1 MTRGVLIAQYRE
13 VTVRQEGTRVLVIA
27 DGRAVLDLPWEG
39 GLAVAKALYRQSRKA
54 EELAKAGQI
63 VMDEAILLRS
73 GAPVSLT
80 ANPDIRAEAK
90 KEAAWNSR
98 LRRYMRVRTRRGP
111 VYGPVVRHQEE

>member
-39 GLAVAKALYRQSRKA
+39 ATAVAKALYRQSKKA

-80 ANPDIRAEAK
+80 NQPDIRKEAA
-90 KEAAWNSR
+90 KEAAWNSQ
-98 LRRYMRVRTRRGP
+98 LRRYIRRRERRT
-111 VYGPVVRHQEE
+111 VYGPVVKHLEE